1 MTVQR
6 KIMAQKKRLPDVGA
20 AKQRP
25 LEHAK
30 KKADQ
35 SGPAGKQPHEIA
47 ERANMKRQKKH
58 MHQQD
63 NK

>member
-1 MTVQR
+1 M
-6 KIMAQKKRLPDVGA
+6 
-20 AKQRP
+20 
-25 LEHAK
+25 EHAK